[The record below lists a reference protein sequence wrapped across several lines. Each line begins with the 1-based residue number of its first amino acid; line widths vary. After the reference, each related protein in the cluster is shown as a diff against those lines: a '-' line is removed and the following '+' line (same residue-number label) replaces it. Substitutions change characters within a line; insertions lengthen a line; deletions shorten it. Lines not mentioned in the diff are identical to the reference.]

1 MSFVWSLH
9 APKNSKPLSLSSSR
23 PPHKM
28 DAMLQMDWLVSSLLP
43 YIGGFGDLRSFAV
56 ANKANLAAVRS
67 LTGTWPGEIRELL
80 TTWCTETPVPI
91 YFARARLTQS
101 RLRARGVSRLT
112 SQGETPSHTDSRRSC
127 EVWQTWFSSSP
138 CRLLWLL
145 WLSRQIKMRGGE
157 RWALRGG
164 GL

>member
-1 MSFVWSLH
+1 
-9 APKNSKPLSLSSSR
+9 
-23 PPHKM
+23 M

-101 RLRARGVSRLT
+101 RLRIVMAPPVRFQADHLSYDSVANKLRG
-112 SQGETPSHTDSRRSC
+112 Q
-127 EVWQTWFSSSP
+127 SP
-138 CRLLWLL
+138 TAPTE
-145 WLSRQIKMRGGE
+145 SRQE
-157 RWALRGG
+157 
-164 GL
+164 